1 MSEKRDVRVYENFH
15 ILLWLLKDIC
25 WVTGYAILGTIMI
38 VPTVSMAIYIAW
50 ATRYSKVDFYHN
62 MAVVCWIT
70 ANSLWMLGEL
80 YFDETPLQ
88 IYYEYSRYTALTLF
102 AVGIGFVLWYHIR
115 KRLKKNEEN

>member
-1 MSEKRDVRVYENFH
+1 MFRNESLEEVQLVRLFLFCYGVVIICGKIVFSRSSS
-15 ILLWLLKDIC
+15 IL
-25 WVTGYAILGTIMI
+25 
-38 VPTVSMAIYIAW
+38 
-50 ATRYSKVDFYHN
+50 
-62 MAVVCWIT
+62 
-70 ANSLWMLGEL
+70 LGEL

>member
-25 WVTGYAILGTIMI
+25 WVSGYAILGTIMI